1 MLSYAGLAAVYALI
15 AAALVLAGMALARR
29 PLERQAWPALVLVLF
44 LIALALHPL
53 PDPAT
58 FDCRTKGVPPKF
70 TPLRW
75 LDTIAELRALHATPE
90 DWLHNLMVTSTVMNL
105 VLSLAIGA
113 ALALLRLGT
122 GAVLMFGL
130 CLSLGIEVAQLTG
143 LFGLYGCPYRQ
154 FDVDDI
160 ILNVGG
166 ILVGFWVARR
176 RYRSGAM

>member
-1 MLSYAGLAAVYALI
+1 MLSYAGLAAVYALAATVLI
-15 AAALVLAGMALARR
+15 LAALALARR
-29 PLERQAWPALVLVLF
+29 PLEQRAWLALALVLF

-58 FDCRTKGVPPKF
+58 FDCRTQAVPPKF
-70 TPLRW
+70 MPLRW
-75 LDTIAELRALHATPE
+75 LGTIAELRALGATPE
-90 DWLHNLMVTSTVMNL
+90 DWLRNLMVTSTVMNL

-113 ALALLRLGT
+113 ALAPLRVGT
-122 GAVLMFGL
+122 RAVLTFGL
-130 CLSLGIEVAQLTG
+130 SLSLGIELAQLTG

-154 FDVDDI
+154 FDVDDL

-166 ILVGFWVARR
+166 ILAGFWAVRR

>member
-29 PLERQAWPALVLVLF
+29 TLERRAWPALVLVLF
-44 LIALALHPL
+44 LIALALHPF

-58 FDCRTKGVPPKF
+58 FDCRTQAVVPKF
-70 TPLRW
+70 VPLRW
-75 LDTIAELRALHATPE
+75 LDTIAELRALGAPPAA
-90 DWLHNLMVTSTVMNL
+90 WLQDLMVASTVMNL

-113 ALALLRLGT
+113 TLAPLRLGT

-143 LFGLYGCPYRQ
+143 LFGVYGCPYRQ
-154 FDVDDI
+154 FDVDDL

-166 ILVGFWVARR
+166 IVVGYCAVRW